1 MGQVLPRPG
10 QPHSCPP
17 LGRPGLGS
25 SRPSLSPRQAAPGV
39 TLPLCVSRACPSIQP
54 VAPSRRAGD
63 TLSTVS
69 VACWEAG
76 RVCPPLVGSP
86 ARSTAAQTLLLPLG
100 VTSLS
105 VPWLPHRN
113 LLFLLGET
121 LTLQT
126 GAGSDSS
133 LPQTLAVTASLPGRP
148 PGLSQQAARPTP
160 GCGNSPLDSCGP
172 GAPEVPLLCP
182 MPPSQIFEMCQV
194 TGSLFAQPRAI
205 LPTCA
210 FGTNLGMRGPPPP
223 ARLYFFGLRNKGATE
238 VIFPNCKT
246 SRNKDNSEEN

>member
-121 LTLQT
+121 P
-126 GAGSDSS
+126 SK
-133 LPQTLAVTASLPGRP
+133 
-148 PGLSQQAARPTP
+148 PGLVRTP
-160 GCGNSPLDSCGP
+160 LSPKPWQSPRHCLADP
-172 GAPEVPLLCP
+172 R
-182 MPPSQIFEMCQV
+182 
-194 TGSLFAQPRAI
+194 GSLSRQPGPRPAVAIHPWTPAAQVPQRSLSCVPCHHHKSLKCARSLGLFLLSPVPSFPRVHLVQTSACGAHLH
-205 LPTCA
+205 LPDSISLA
-210 FGTNLGMRGPPPP
+210 
-223 ARLYFFGLRNKGATE
+223 
-238 VIFPNCKT
+238 
-246 SRNKDNSEEN
+246 